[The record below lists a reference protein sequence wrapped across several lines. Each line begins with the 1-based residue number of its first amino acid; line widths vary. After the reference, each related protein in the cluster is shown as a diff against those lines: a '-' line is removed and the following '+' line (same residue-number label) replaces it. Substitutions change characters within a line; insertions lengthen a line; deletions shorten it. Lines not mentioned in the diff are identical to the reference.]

1 MQTFDGEHVEDEIV
15 TPPAV
20 EEHAPEAQTAEE
32 QQAFTSGFDE
42 AIGIEEPETPPE
54 PRIAGY
60 TEEELRTKLELV
72 AEVAEKF
79 KQRDEKIFGT
89 IGGLKQQFEELRS
102 RAPSQPGVNI
112 TRDSLKRLG
121 AEFPELADM
130 LAEDLSQVSVSGPVT
145 NTGADEFK
153 TALAE
158 ASKAYETKLLTV
170 MHKDWRSV
178 VASPEFSEWK
188 NTLPEDER
196 NELES
201 SWDALFIGEK
211 VAAFKATR
219 VADEEAKRKKAQR
232 LEAAI
237 TPRGTTGAT
246 SQSDNDAFVA
256 GFKSARRG

>member
-1 MQTFDGEHVEDEIV
+1 MQTFDGEKVEDETV
-15 TPPAV
+15 QTPVEDVPA
-20 EEHAPEAQTAEE
+20 EAPSAEE
-32 QQAFTSGFDE
+32 QQAFTDGFDT

-54 PRIAGY
+54 HRIAGY
-60 TEEELRTKLELV
+60 TEEELRAKLELA

-89 IGGLKQQFEELRS
+89 IGGLKQQFEELRA
-102 RAPSQPGVNI
+102 RAPSSPGVSI
-112 TRDSLKRLG
+112 TRDRLKRLG
-121 AEFPELADM
+121 SEFPELADM
-130 LAEDLSQVSVSGPVT
+130 LAEDLSEVTVQGPVV

-153 TALAE
+153 TALDNT
-158 ASKAYETKLLTV
+158 SKAYEAKLLTV
-170 MHKDWRSV
+170 MHKDWRTV

-188 NTLPEDER
+188 NALPENER
-196 NELES
+196 TELDA

-211 VAAFKATR
+211 VAAFKASR

-256 GFKSARRG
+256 GFKAARRG

>member
-1 MQTFDGEHVEDEIV
+1 MQTFDGEN
-15 TPPAV
+15 V
-20 EEHAPEAQTAEE
+20 EENEVVQPPVEEVEAPAPEQDA
-32 QQAFTSGFDE
+32 AFTSGFDE
-42 AIGIEEPETPPE
+42 ASGIEEPETPPE

-60 TEEELRTKLELV
+60 TEEELRAKLEKA
-72 AEVAEKF
+72 AEAVENF
-79 KQRDEKIFGT
+79 KKREEKIFGT

-102 RAPSQPGVNI
+102 RAPASPGVSI

-130 LAEDLSQVSVSGPVT
+130 LAEDLGQVSVANPVVS
-145 NTGADEFK
+145 TGADEFK
-153 TALAE
+153 TALDNT
-158 ASKAYETKLLTV
+158 SKAYEAKLLTV
-170 MHKDWRSV
+170 MHKDWRTV

-196 NELES
+196 TELDS

-211 VAAFKATR
+211 VAAFKA
-219 VADEEAKRKKAQR
+219 AQAAAEDAKRKKAQR

-237 TPRGTTGAT
+237 TPRGAVGTTA
-246 SQSDNDAFVA
+246 QSDNDAFVA